1 MHASAKEYS
10 EEHALLS
17 TTSADV
23 ALPMCSSTVPT
34 LIDSAN
40 DPKTESWC
48 FLWRLQV
55 KVPGQLFDNL
65 YVINPGSQYN

>member
-10 EEHALLS
+10 EAHALLS

-48 FLWRLQV
+48 FSLAIT
-55 KVPGQLFDNL
+55 GQGTRPI
-65 YVINPGSQYN
+65 V